1 MNVLIKESVQ
11 FKMSLLQGKIM
22 GIAAAEEVHIC
33 CSGVMPDCGEILS
46 VPCTQRDTGAAF
58 TVSSSGI
65 SEFVLNKVLL
75 QTTTTTTTFTITTY
89 FELAS
94 GIFDTSKQ
102 QAVRTL
108 CGVSQNRRDH
118 YRGMAKKHKNA
129 ILLSRGMLRL

>member
-1 MNVLIKESVQ
+1 MYALIKESVQ

-33 CSGVMPDCGEILS
+33 CRGVMPDCGEILS
-46 VPCTQRDTGAAF
+46 VPCTRRDTGAAF

-65 SEFVLNKVLL
+65 SGFVLNKLLL
-75 QTTTTTTTFTITTY
+75 QTITTTFTITTN
-89 FELAS
+89 
-94 GIFDTSKQ
+94 FDFTVNAFGTTQQ